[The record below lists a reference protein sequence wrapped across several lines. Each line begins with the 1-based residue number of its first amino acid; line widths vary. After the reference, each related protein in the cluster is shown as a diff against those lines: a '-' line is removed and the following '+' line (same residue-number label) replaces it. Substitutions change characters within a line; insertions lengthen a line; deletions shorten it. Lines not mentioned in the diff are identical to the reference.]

1 MFQAEILVDM
11 VVLAFQVILTLEAQP
26 ELVAAE
32 EEVQVAILAE
42 LEALAVE
49 AQDLLTLVE
58 LLVQLT
64 LVVEEVEAK
73 QLLLMQAVLV

>member
-1 MFQAEILVDM
+1 M
-11 VVLAFQVILTLEAQP
+11 VVLVFQVILTLEVQHVL
-26 ELVAAE
+26 EAAE